1 MSNVLGDTMS
11 FAFCSMT
18 SRSARLVLSEQRKS
32 QLLSDL
38 LEKIEDRGIRKQVSV
53 YAYQS
58 LRVVVDAKEQVIKIM
73 TENECRRLFPTVPVI
88 EQIPAIDRKVA

>member
-1 MSNVLGDTMS
+1 MLIVLGDTMS

-18 SRSARLVLSEQRKS
+18 SRSARLMLNEQQKSLLLNDVLEE
-32 QLLSDL
+32 LA
-38 LEKIEDRGIRKQVSV
+38 DRGMRKQVGV

-73 TENECRRLFPTVPVI
+73 TENECRRLYPTVPI
-88 EQIPAIDRKVA
+88 TEQIDRKVA